1 LPLPPI
7 ELDGSNRMGATFGGM
22 LISGLKAGKDAIKLL
37 DSWKIED
44 GEVVGLAAEQSV
56 DA

>member
-1 LPLPPI
+1 
-7 ELDGSNRMGATFGGM
+7 MGATFGGM